1 MIADIAENHRIYSGV
16 HKDFDRA
23 FAALGKCGSMT
34 LPSENNSR
42 IEVDGLQ
49 VVVQHYTTKEF
60 SEKKF
65 EGHRKFI
72 DIQYVL
78 KGREI
83 IYWANTRGLT
93 PITEYNE
100 ERDHLSYG
108 DGPAYSPIRLA
119 DRQFAVF
126 FPGDAHKTGCTWDKP
141 SEITKLIVKVR
152 LA

>member
-1 MIADIAENHRIYSGV
+1 MIADVAENHRIYSGV
-16 HKDFDRA
+16 HKDFARA
-23 FAALGKCGSMT
+23 FAALGKCGTMA
-34 LPSENNSR
+34 LPPENNSR

-60 SEKKF
+60 GEKKF

-72 DIQYVL
+72 DIQFVL

-93 PITEYNE
+93 PVTEYSE

-108 DGPAYSPIRLA
+108 DGPAYSPIRLS

-126 FPGDAHKTGCTWDKP
+126 FPGDAHKTGCTWDEP

-152 LA
+152 L